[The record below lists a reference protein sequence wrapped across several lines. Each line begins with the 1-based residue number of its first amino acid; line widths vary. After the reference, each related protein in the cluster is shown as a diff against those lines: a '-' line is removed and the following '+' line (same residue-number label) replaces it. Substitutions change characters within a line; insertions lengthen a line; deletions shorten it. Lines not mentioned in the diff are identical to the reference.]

1 MFLVHFCS
9 KPGSVSCEDAIT
21 DEQITNSCKE
31 AEIGI
36 NVAMPYENDYPES
49 PASKDHTHVPSMSR
63 ISLLFSIIFLF
74 G

>member
-21 DEQITNSCKE
+21 DEQITDSCKE

-36 NVAMPYENDYPES
+36 NVAISYENDYPGL
-49 PASKDHTHVPSMSR
+49 PASKDYTPVHSMSR